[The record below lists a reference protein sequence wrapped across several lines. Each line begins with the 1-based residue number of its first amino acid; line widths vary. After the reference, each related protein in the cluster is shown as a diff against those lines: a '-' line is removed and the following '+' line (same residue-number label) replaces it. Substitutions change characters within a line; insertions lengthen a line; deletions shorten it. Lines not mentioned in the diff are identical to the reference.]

1 MFFRQKNWRKFP
13 ILKSLKAYTHI
24 ITASFY
30 RHLELRNKAKES
42 LDKAVR
48 PMSLIKDEDEKA
60 YVEGRFQLE
69 KGLLDLL
76 ISKGNEGISSLWKSK
91 DKFHSIENE
100 SLREFSIQLINNE
113 LAYFYLE
120 NLDKI
125 DSSYFYFE
133 QNLKTTED
141 LPLRLLAQN
150 GIFRYHLQKNQ
161 PEKAL
166 NNISGAISDLPK
178 IKSFR
183 LKRDFYKTLA
193 QIYYKENELENYTL
207 YNQKFLKLNDS
218 IYEIDKETR
227 ILVVQQLKRNDS
239 EISEE
244 KSNLILWILVILGI
258 AIFVFG
264 ITYSYHLKVKKE
276 YARFLEIMHEL
287 EENEKAEALSK
298 ENDLA
303 GSFAMSEK
311 TEQIILDKLKKFEN
325 SEKYLNPK
333 MSLQLLAKLL
343 ETNTKYLSEIVNKN
357 KGQNFNHY
365 INELRI
371 NYILRKIKAESK
383 YRNYKVSSLAEECGF
398 GSRNTFTTAFKHFTG
413 MSPATFVGF
422 MKKENYHNKL

>member
-100 SLREFSIQLINNE
+100 SLREFSIQLSNNE

-120 NLDKI
+120 NLDEI

-133 QNLKTTED
+133 QNLKTTKD
-141 LPLRLLAQN
+141 LPLRFLAQN

-166 NNISGAISDLPK
+166 NNI
-178 IKSFR
+178 
-183 LKRDFYKTLA
+183 
-193 QIYYKENELENYTL
+193 
-207 YNQKFLKLNDS
+207 
-218 IYEIDKETR
+218 
-227 ILVVQQLKRNDS
+227 
-239 EISEE
+239 
-244 KSNLILWILVILGI
+244 
-258 AIFVFG
+258 
-264 ITYSYHLKVKKE
+264 
-276 YARFLEIMHEL
+276 
-287 EENEKAEALSK
+287 
-298 ENDLA
+298 
-303 GSFAMSEK
+303 
-311 TEQIILDKLKKFEN
+311 
-325 SEKYLNPK
+325 
-333 MSLQLLAKLL
+333 
-343 ETNTKYLSEIVNKN
+343 
-357 KGQNFNHY
+357 
-365 INELRI
+365 
-371 NYILRKIKAESK
+371 
-383 YRNYKVSSLAEECGF
+383 F
-398 GSRNTFTTAFKHFTG
+398 GSHFRFAENKIIPFK
-413 MSPATFVGF
+413 
-422 MKKENYHNKL
+422 K